1 MTGASHTSF
10 LRRSGL
16 AALATVLTVALGIVA
31 GGPVRAQTEA
41 EFQRFIQSLWPEAEK
56 LGVSRATFDAATR
69 DLKPNL
75 ALPDL
80 IIPGRPKAAP
90 RGQAEFEQT
99 PAQYLSEK
107 SLSRLTDEGRKLA
120 AQHRATLA
128 GIEQEFGVP
137 PSVILAIWGRET
149 NFGNFRLPHNAIEV
163 LATQAWL
170 GRRKDM
176 FRGEF
181 LLALKILQEQHVTR
195 PAMKASWAGAMGHT
209 QFLPTDFFKHGVD
222 FDGDGHRDIWNS
234 IPDAL
239 ASAASQ
245 LRAKGWDPGKRW
257 GFEVKLPAVVDCS
270 IAEPDTKLTVAEW
283 IKRGYAPL
291 THKPSREELGQQA
304 SLFLPAGLNGPAFL
318 TLNNFYVFKAYNFA
332 DLYAL
337 FVGNLSDRIAGGR
350 TFATPWGKI
359 EQARS
364 DFIETIQRRLTDA
377 GFYRD
382 RIDGKAGMKT
392 RAALGAWQKANGVTL
407 DCWPSRALAERMS
420 VRP

>member
-1 MTGASHTSF
+1 MIRAILLALCAMLASQPTAH
-10 LRRSGL
+10 
-16 AALATVLTVALGIVA
+16 
-31 GGPVRAQTEA
+31 AQSEA
-41 EFQRFIQSLWPEAEK
+41 EFQQFIQSLWPEAQAV
-56 LGVSRATFDAATR
+56 GVSRTTFDEATR
-69 DLKPNL
+69 GLKPDLK
-75 ALPDL
+75 LPDL
-80 IIPGRPKAAP
+80 VIPGKPKAIP
-90 RGQAEFEQT
+90 RGQPEFERT
-99 PAQYLSEK
+99 PAQYLSET
-107 SLSRLTDEGRKLA
+107 SLARLSEQGRKLA
-120 AQHRATLA
+120 AEHRTTLA
-128 GIEQEFGVP
+128 AIEQRFGVP
-137 PSVILAIWGRET
+137 PAVILAIWGRET
-149 NFGNFRLPHNAIEV
+149 NFGHFKLPHNAIQV

-170 GRRKDM
+170 GRRKEM

-181 LLALKILQEQHVTR
+181 LLALKILEEQHVAR
-195 PAMKASWAGAMGHT
+195 SAMKASWAGAMGHT
-209 QFLPTDFFKHGVD
+209 QFLPTDFFKYGVD
-222 FDGDGHRDIWNS
+222 LDGDGHRDIWNS

-245 LRAKGWDPGKRW
+245 LLAKGWDKGKRW
-257 GFEVKLPAVVDCS
+257 GFEVKLPAQLDCS

-283 IKRGYAPL
+283 ITRGYVPL
-291 THKPSREELGQQA
+291 THKPTRDELAEEA

-318 TLNNFYVFKAYNFA
+318 TLNNFYVFKGYNFA

-364 DFIETIQRRLTDA
+364 DHIETIQRHLAEA

-382 RIDGKAGMKT
+382 KIDGKAGMKT

-420 VRP
+420 ARR

>member
-1 MTGASHTSF
+1 MIRAILLALCAMLASQP
-10 LRRSGL
+10 
-16 AALATVLTVALGIVA
+16 AAH
-31 GGPVRAQTEA
+31 AQSEA
-41 EFQRFIQSLWPEAEK
+41 EFQQFIQSLWPEAQAV
-56 LGVSRATFDAATR
+56 GVSRTTFDDATR
-69 DLKPNL
+69 GLKPDLK
-75 ALPDL
+75 LPDL
-80 IIPGRPKAAP
+80 VIPGKPKAIP
-90 RGQAEFEQT
+90 RGQPEFERT
-99 PAQYLSEK
+99 PAQYLSET
-107 SLSRLTDEGRKLA
+107 SLARLSEQGRKLA
-120 AQHRATLA
+120 AEHRTTLVA
-128 GIEQEFGVP
+128 IEQRFGVP
-137 PSVILAIWGRET
+137 PAVILAIWGRET
-149 NFGNFRLPHNAIEV
+149 NFGHFKLPHNAIQV

-170 GRRKDM
+170 GRRKEM

-181 LLALKILQEQHVTR
+181 LLALKILEEQHVAR
-195 PAMKASWAGAMGHT
+195 SAMKASWAGAMGHT
-209 QFLPTDFFKHGVD
+209 QFLPTDFFKYGVD
-222 FDGDGHRDIWNS
+222 LDGDGHRDIWNS

-245 LRAKGWDPGKRW
+245 LLAKGWDKGKRW
-257 GFEVKLPAVVDCS
+257 GFEVKLPAQLDCS

-283 IKRGYAPL
+283 ITRGYVPL
-291 THKPSREELGQQA
+291 THKPTRDELAEEA

-318 TLNNFYVFKAYNFA
+318 TLNNFYVFKGYNFA

-364 DFIETIQRRLTDA
+364 DHIETIQRHLAEA

-382 RIDGKAGMKT
+382 KIDGKAGMKT

-420 VRP
+420 ARR

>member
-1 MTGASHTSF
+1 MIRAILLALCAMLAGQMTAH
-10 LRRSGL
+10 
-16 AALATVLTVALGIVA
+16 
-31 GGPVRAQTEA
+31 AQSDA
-41 EFQRFIQSLWPEAEK
+41 EFGQFIQSLWPEAQA
-56 LGVSRATFDAATR
+56 LGVSRTTFDEATR
-69 DLKPNL
+69 GLKPDLK
-75 ALPDL
+75 LPDL
-80 IIPGRPKAAP
+80 VIPGKPKAIP
-90 RGQAEFEQT
+90 RGQPEFERT
-99 PAQYLSEK
+99 PAQYLSET
-107 SLSRLTDEGRKLA
+107 SLARLTEQGRKLA
-120 AQHRATLA
+120 AEHRVMLA
-128 GIEQEFGVP
+128 AIEQRFGVP
-137 PSVILAIWGRET
+137 PAVILAIWGRET
-149 NFGNFRLPHNAIEV
+149 NFGNFKLPHNAIQV

-170 GRRKDM
+170 GRRKEM

-181 LLALKILQEQHVTR
+181 LLALKILEEQHVAR
-195 PAMKASWAGAMGHT
+195 SAMKASWAGAMGHT
-209 QFLPTDFFKHGVD
+209 QFLPTDFFKYGVD
-222 FDGDGHRDIWNS
+222 LDGDGHRDIWNS

-245 LRAKGWDPGKRW
+245 LLAKGWDKGKRW
-257 GFEVKLPAVVDCS
+257 GFEVKLPAQIDCS

-291 THKPSREELGQQA
+291 THKPTRDELAEEA

-318 TLNNFYVFKAYNFA
+318 TLNNFYVFKGYNFA

-364 DFIETIQRRLTDA
+364 DHIETIQRHLAEA

-382 RIDGKAGMKT
+382 KIDGKAGMKT
-392 RAALGAWQKANGVTL
+392 RAALGAWQKANGVPL

-420 VRP
+420 TRR